1 MTDDRR
7 TEPDEP
13 QVVELQVMELG
24 VVHQLLVVVRQ
35 PQAVELVVEL
45 EAGQTFQ
52 SPQPTLTVAW

>member
-1 MTDDRR
+1 MVWK
-7 TEPDEP
+7 P

-52 SPQPTLTVAW
+52 SPQPTLTLAW